1 MRKKKS
7 RMCVFMPQRNYDD
20 MTLMCWNF
28 KVRKRGEISSQDTGL
43 CMTILCNKCSVC
55 IHQQQ
60 QEIEIC
66 NMTLEENMALR
77 MQ

>member
-1 MRKKKS
+1 
-7 RMCVFMPQRNYDD
+7 MCVFMPQRNYDD

-28 KVRKRGEISSQDTGL
+28 EVRKRGEISSQDIAM
-43 CMTILCNKCSVC
+43 CMTILCNKFPELISL
-55 IHQQQ
+55 Q
-60 QEIEIC
+60 QEIELC